1 MKFEKQFERLRR
13 QAENIVDESGSNEAE
28 CLRRNF
34 DEVLHELQIHQAEL
48 EIQNEELRSA
58 QTALTRARNRYERL
72 FHQAPVGYALLDRD
86 GVVRDVNNTLCEML
100 GYTHADMV
108 GKGITVFLADGDR
121 NVFLG
126 RYKAFFNQPGN
137 KGLELRLQPAKG
149 RPLNMRLEGSRL
161 EESTA
166 ECECRSVGSLMVSF
180 SDITERVRAER
191 QKSVAM
197 QELQELTNTFV
208 AMLDHTTDFLY
219 FKDAGHR
226 FTAVSQSMAELTGH
240 AHWRDMLGKT
250 DQDVFPEEH
259 AVEYLKTER
268 PVITEGKSLLG
279 VQEAYMRSDGE
290 IGWVSSN
297 KWPLLDDDGNIIGL
311 FGMSRDITDLVLI
324 EKELKRKVGEF
335 ESIFDSSALVTI
347 YLKGDRRMHRVN
359 KRFERMFGYTED
371 EVTGKH
377 VSLLHVTPD
386 DARRFEREH
395 YEALK
400 NGRVRQVE
408 YPLKTKEGHR
418 IWCSLSG
425 KAVNPPALEE
435 GVIWVVDDISE
446 RKELEQLKADVD
458 RMMIHDLRSPLSG
471 IIGLPQAMQQDEN
484 LTREQKELLHTIEQA
499 GYRMLTQVNLS
510 LDLYK
515 METGQYV
522 YQPKSVDMCR
532 VLKRVA
538 ADLAS
543 LAHVRGVRIRIAIN
557 GTDLASASNHMVTAD
572 ELLINTLMS
581 NLVANAVEA
590 SPFGSAVDVMLFTN
604 ERHHA
609 LAVHN
614 LGTVP
619 EEVRDD
625 FFGKYV
631 THGKEKGTGLGT
643 YSARLM
649 SEAMDGD
656 ITMTTGEQSGTTV
669 TFRLPK

>member
-161 EESTA
+161 EESTG

-259 AVEYLKTER
+259 AVEYLKTEH
-268 PVITEGKSLLG
+268 PVIAEGKSLLG

-386 DARRFEREH
+386 DAQRFEREH

-557 GTDLASASNHMVTAD
+557 GTDLASASNYMVTAD

-656 ITMTTGEQSGTTV
+656 ITMTTGEQTGTTV

>member
-1 MKFEKQFERLRR
+1 ML
-13 QAENIVDESGSNEAE
+13 GEAGAADAD
-28 CLRRNF
+28 CLKRGF
-34 DEVLHELQIHQAEL
+34 DELLHELQIHQAEL
-48 EIQNEELRSA
+48 EIQNEELRTA
-58 QTALTRARNRYERL
+58 QNALTQARNRYERL

-100 GYTHADMV
+100 GYTPADMV
-108 GKGITVFLADGDR
+108 GKGITIFLANGDR

-126 RYKAFFNQPGN
+126 RFKAFFNQPES
-137 KGLELRLQPAKG
+137 KGLELRMQPAKG
-149 RPLNMRLEGSRL
+149 RPLFMRLEGSRL
-161 EESTA
+161 EQPPE
-166 ECECRSVGSLMVSF
+166 ECECRSTGSLMVSF

-191 QKSVAM
+191 KTTVVM

-208 AMLDHTTDFLY
+208 TMLERTTDYLY

-240 AHWRDMLGKT
+240 GHWRDMIGKT
-250 DQDVFPEEH
+250 DLDVFPAEH
-259 AVEYLKTER
+259 ATKYLDTER
-268 PVITEGKSLLG
+268 PVIEKGESLLG
-279 VQEAYMRSDGE
+279 IQETYFRPDGR

-297 KWPLLDDDGNIIGL
+297 KWPLLDDDGNVIGL

-324 EKELKRKVGEF
+324 EQELKRKVSEF

-347 YLKGDRRMHRVN
+347 YLKGGRRLHRVN
-359 KRFERMFGYTED
+359 KRFERLFGYTQE
-371 EVTGKH
+371 EVAGKH
-377 VSLLHVTPD
+377 VGMLHVTPD
-386 DARRFEREH
+386 DARRFESEH
-395 YEALK
+395 YEALR
-400 NGRVRQVE
+400 NGRVRQIE
-408 YPLKTKEGHR
+408 YPLKTKDGR
-418 IWCSLSG
+418 SIWCSLSG
-425 KAVNPPALEE
+425 KAVNPPALDE

-446 RKELEQLKADVD
+446 RKELEELKADVD

-484 LTREQKELLHTIEQA
+484 LTKEQKELLQTIEQA

-522 YQPKSVDMCR
+522 YQPKSIDMRR
-532 VLKRVA
+532 VLERVA

-543 LAHVRGVRIRIAIN
+543 LAHVRGVRIRTAIN
-557 GTDLASASNHMVTAD
+557 GTDLAHASSYMVTAD

-590 SPFGSAVDVMLFTN
+590 SPFGSAVDVMLFPQQK
-604 ERHHA
+604 HHA

-614 LGTVP
+614 LGVVP
-619 EEVRDD
+619 EEVRAD

-643 YSARLM
+643 YSAKLM

-656 ITMTTGEQSGTTV
+656 LLMTTGAQTGTTV
-669 TFRLPK
+669 TFRLPR